1 MQPVSLTPVVNV
13 TFSNEFA
20 SLFKSNHA
28 APNTTTSDIGPAPIS
43 TSSFIPSLCKP
54 GNDMSIVAF
63 CALYQLKDSI
73 TTKFASHSFK
83 EAHLLRYVTIS
94 YLKEMK
100 FKFGEIAALHDAV
113 ERWSIP
119 TSMA

>member
-1 MQPVSLTPVVNV
+1 
-13 TFSNEFA
+13 
-20 SLFKSNHA
+20 
-28 APNTTTSDIGPAPIS
+28 
-43 TSSFIPSLCKP
+43 
-54 GNDMSIVAF
+54 MSIVAF

-73 TTKFASHSFK
+73 TTKFASYSFK
-83 EAHLLRYVTIS
+83 EAHLLRYVTFL

-100 FKFGEIAALHDAV
+100 IKFGEIATLRDAI